1 MLSSGQRNT
10 FKHRDVIDLF
20 LLKALL
26 YRRRFAKKSA
36 RLRTSFEKDASKID
50 LKWYTSMTRP
60 GPSTTYSPIC
70 YIIELCQHS
79 TVTLNIQGDSN
90 HCTHIVNEI

>member
-1 MLSSGQRNT
+1 VLSSGQRNT
-10 FKHRDVIDLF
+10 FKHTDVIDLF

-36 RLRTSFEKDASKID
+36 RLRTSFEKDALKID
-50 LKWYTSMTRP
+50 LKWYTSTTRP

-70 YIIELCQHS
+70 YVIELCQRR
-79 TVTLNIQGDSN
+79 TVTLNIQGDSKAIV
-90 HCTHIVNEI
+90 HIL